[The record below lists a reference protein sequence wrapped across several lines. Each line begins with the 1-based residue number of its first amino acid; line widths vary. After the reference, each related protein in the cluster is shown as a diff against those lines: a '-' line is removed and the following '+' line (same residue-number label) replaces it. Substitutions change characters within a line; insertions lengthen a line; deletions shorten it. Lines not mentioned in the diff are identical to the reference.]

1 MQELNSIMR
10 DLLEVEYNQESL
22 KKQRLVKKGCMIMD
36 RRSEWKLND
45 LLDFEKKDAYKSVYL
60 NRYGYYELRKQ
71 NTREERNA
79 NFEEHY
85 FQEYSGAT
93 YEKVEYP
100 PQELKFLNN
109 QIEERAYR
117 TLQKQV

>member
-45 LLDFEKKDAYKSVYL
+45 LLDFEKNL
-60 NRYGYYELRKQ
+60 NQ
-71 NTREERNA
+71 
-79 NFEEHY
+79 
-85 FQEYSGAT
+85 
-93 YEKVEYP
+93 
-100 PQELKFLNN
+100 
-109 QIEERAYR
+109 
-117 TLQKQV
+117 

>member
-45 LLDFEKKDAYKSVYL
+45 LPDFEKKDAYKSVY
-60 NRYGYYELRKQ
+60 
-71 NTREERNA
+71 
-79 NFEEHY
+79 
-85 FQEYSGAT
+85 
-93 YEKVEYP
+93 
-100 PQELKFLNN
+100 
-109 QIEERAYR
+109 
-117 TLQKQV
+117 